1 MTQKT
6 LSPWRLFKVLISIL
20 LYLSASVAWLL
31 FAARDLISSSSDLD
45 VVGGFFGT
53 AVWLIATA
61 CLFLFITT
69 PKPGQSA
76 NTTEKDQ

>member
-20 LYLSASVAWLL
+20 LYITLSAAWLL
-31 FAARDLISSSSDLD
+31 FAARDLISSTSDLD

>member
-1 MTQKT
+1 M
-6 LSPWRLFKVLISIL
+6 SPKPITPFQLFKLLMAILIYI
-20 LYLSASVAWLL
+20 SVSVGWLL

-61 CLFLFITT
+61 CLFLHITT
-69 PKPGQSA
+69 PKTGQPA
-76 NTTEKDQ
+76 KTTEKDQ

>member
-20 LYLSASVAWLL
+20 LYITLSAAWLL

-53 AVWLIATA
+53 AVWLIATG
-61 CLFLFITT
+61 CLYLHITT
-69 PKPGQSA
+69 QKPGQSA
-76 NTTEKDQ
+76 TTHERK

>member
-1 MTQKT
+1 MTRKPVTPFQ
-6 LSPWRLFKVLISIL
+6 LFKVLISIL
-20 LYLSASVAWLL
+20 IYLSVSVAWLL

-61 CLFLFITT
+61 CLLLHITT
-69 PKPGQSA
+69 TKPGQSA

>member
-1 MTQKT
+1 MPQKT
-6 LSPWRLFKVLISIL
+6 LSPWRLFKVLMSIL
-20 LYLSASVAWLL
+20 IYLSVSVAWLL

-61 CLFLFITT
+61 CLFLHITT

>member
-1 MTQKT
+1 MSCKPITAFQ
-6 LSPWRLFKVLISIL
+6 LFKVLMSIL
-20 LYLSASVAWLL
+20 IYLSVSVAWLL
-31 FAARDLISSSSDLD
+31 FAARDLISSSSDID
-45 VVGGFFGT
+45 VAGGFFGT

-61 CLFLFITT
+61 CLLLHITT

>member
-1 MTQKT
+1 MPQKT
-6 LSPWRLFKVLISIL
+6 LTPWRLFKALMLALI
-20 LYLSASVAWLL
+20 YLSVSAAWLL

-61 CLFLFITT
+61 CLYLHITT
-69 PKPGQSA
+69 PNPGQSA

>member
-1 MTQKT
+1 MSRKPLTPFQ
-6 LSPWRLFKVLISIL
+6 LFKLLMAILIYI
-20 LYLSASVAWLL
+20 SVSLGWLL

-61 CLFLFITT
+61 CLFLHITT
-69 PKPGQSA
+69 PKPGQPA
-76 NTTEKDQ
+76 KTTEKDQ

>member
-1 MTQKT
+1 MSRKPMTPFQ
-6 LSPWRLFKVLISIL
+6 LFKVLMSIL
-20 LYLSASVAWLL
+20 IYISASAGWLL

-53 AVWLIATA
+53 AVWLIASA
-61 CLFLFITT
+61 CLYLHITT

-76 NTTEKDQ
+76 KTTEKDQ

>member
-1 MTQKT
+1 MSRKQITPFQ
-6 LSPWRLFKVLISIL
+6 LFKVLMSLL
-20 LYLSASVAWLL
+20 LYVSVSAGWLF

-45 VVGGFFGT
+45 VVGAFFGT
-53 AVWLIATA
+53 AVWLIATG
-61 CLFLFITT
+61 CLYLHITT

>member
-20 LYLSASVAWLL
+20 LYLSVSVAWLL
-31 FAARDLISSSSDLD
+31 FAARDLVSSSSDLD

-61 CLFLFITT
+61 CLFLHITT
-69 PKPGQSA
+69 PKPGQPA

>member
-1 MTQKT
+1 MTQK
-6 LSPWRLFKVLISIL
+6 LMSPWRLLRLLLLIL
-20 LYLSASVAWLL
+20 LYVSASAGWLL
-31 FAARDLISSSSDLD
+31 FAARELISSNSTPD

-53 AVWLIATA
+53 AVWLIASA

-69 PKPGQSA
+69 SKPGQPA

>member
-1 MTQKT
+1 MSHKPVTPFQ
-6 LSPWRLFKVLISIL
+6 LFKVLMSIL
-20 LYLSASVAWLL
+20 IYVSVSVAWLM

-61 CLFLFITT
+61 CLFLHITT
-69 PKPGQSA
+69 PKRGLPAKTQ
-76 NTTEKDQ
+76 EKDQ

>member
-6 LSPWRLFKVLISIL
+6 LSPWRLFKALLLTL
-20 LYLSASVAWLL
+20 LYVSASAAWLL
-31 FAARDLISSSSDLD
+31 FAARELISSNSTSD

-53 AVWLIATA
+53 AIWLIASA
-61 CLFLFITT
+61 CLFVYFTT
-69 PKPGQSA
+69 PKPGQPA

>member
-1 MTQKT
+1 MSRKPLTPFQ
-6 LSPWRLFKVLISIL
+6 LFKLLMAILIYI
-20 LYLSASVAWLL
+20 SVSLGWLL

-53 AVWLIATA
+53 AVWLIASA
-61 CLFLFITT
+61 CLLLFITT
-69 PKPGQSA
+69 PKPGQPA

>member
-6 LSPWRLFKVLISIL
+6 LSTWRLFKVLISIL
-20 LYLSASVAWLL
+20 LYITVSGAWLL

-53 AVWLIATA
+53 AVWLIATG
-61 CLFLFITT
+61 CLYLHITT
-69 PKPGQSA
+69 PKPGKSA
-76 NTTEKDQ
+76 TTHERK

>member
-1 MTQKT
+1 MNLKT
-6 LSPWRLFKVLISIL
+6 LTPLRLFKALMLALI
-20 LYLSASVAWLL
+20 YLSVSAAWLL

-61 CLFLFITT
+61 CLYLFITT

>member
-6 LSPWRLFKVLISIL
+6 LSPWRLFKALLLTL
-20 LYLSASVAWLL
+20 LYVSASAAWLL
-31 FAARDLISSSSDLD
+31 FAARELISSNSTAD

-53 AVWLIATA
+53 AIWLIASA
-61 CLFLFITT
+61 CLFVYFTT

>member
-20 LYLSASVAWLL
+20 LYVTASAAWLL

-53 AVWLIATA
+53 AVWVIASA
-61 CLFLFITT
+61 CLYLFITT

-76 NTTEKDQ
+76 KPKEKDQ

>member
-20 LYLSASVAWLL
+20 LYITLSAAWLL

>member
-20 LYLSASVAWLL
+20 LYITVSGAWLL

>member
-20 LYLSASVAWLL
+20 LYLSVSVAWLL

>member
-1 MTQKT
+1 MSRKSITPFQ
-6 LSPWRLFKVLISIL
+6 LFKVLMSIL
-20 LYLSASVAWLL
+20 LYISASAAWLL
-31 FAARDLISSSSDLD
+31 FAARELISSSSDLD

-61 CLFLFITT
+61 CLYLFITT

-76 NTTEKDQ
+76 NTPEKDQ

>member
-1 MTQKT
+1 MPQKT

-20 LYLSASVAWLL
+20 LYISASAAWLL
-31 FAARDLISSSSDLD
+31 FAARDLISSSSDFD

-61 CLFLFITT
+61 CLFLHITT